1 MADCMMPDNPPPP
14 VGVVTVG
21 GTEDDVEDE
30 AFVDDEDEF
39 VLSLG

>member
-1 MADCMMPDNPPPP
+1 MADCIMPDSPPPP

-21 GTEDDVEDE
+21 GTEDDVEVE

>member
-1 MADCMMPDNPPPP
+1 MPDSPPPP

-21 GTEDDVEDE
+21 GTEEDVEDE
-30 AFVDDEDEF
+30 AFVEDEDEF

>member
-1 MADCMMPDNPPPP
+1 MPDSPPPP

-21 GTEDDVEDE
+21 GTEEDVEDE
-30 AFVDDEDEF
+30 AFVEDEF